1 MILVSGLVTRRL
13 GLSDTMTVYTIYVD
27 GAERHTDV
35 SEDEFFDIMDEYS
48 YSFYMTGTPH
58 PDDISHVMKEI
69 DG

>member
-1 MILVSGLVTRRL
+1 
-13 GLSDTMTVYTIYVD
+13 MTVYTIYVN